1 MGWSTENIEGK
12 KKTDRR
18 KPLNSEK
25 KEKRIIRAKSN
36 NKYKHLWF
44 YLSHKALYF
53 SRKHSLKKVVY
64 TIELYLQFLCVAIY
78 FKRSNYTLNLN
89 IHKYANSYK

>member
-1 MGWSTENIEGK
+1 MRWSTENIEGK

-25 KEKRIIRAKSN
+25 KEKRITRGKSN

-44 YLSHKALYF
+44 YLSQKTLYF
-53 SRKHSLKKVVY
+53 ARKHSLKKVVY
-64 TIELYLQFLCVAIY
+64 TIKLYLQFLCVARY
-78 FKRSNYTLNLN
+78 LKRSNYTLNLN
-89 IHKYANSYK
+89 IHKYTN